1 MISNSGVSSACRRC
15 ASSAAEASAAVA
27 DAAADRAARRVNQT
41 APTAAP
47 AATID
52 TTSAAM
58 TITATVASSARPAC
72 SPALPR
78 GNWRQRPLAA
88 RAGKPWPSAGGH
100 NRLPV
105 HHAAELRHRT
115 KRLALLR
122 AAPRH
127 REYDPGMSDRKARL
141 TITVDPHLSAYAEHL
156 VEAGQAASVSA
167 AFNEAMAEKI
177 YRDRQA
183 RSLWNEKAAQADPAK
198 VARMAAHIDRQ
209 LGSH

>member
-1 MISNSGVSSACRRC
+1 
-15 ASSAAEASAAVA
+15 
-27 DAAADRAARRVNQT
+27 
-41 APTAAP
+41 
-47 AATID
+47 
-52 TTSAAM
+52 
-58 TITATVASSARPAC
+58 
-72 SPALPR
+72 
-78 GNWRQRPLAA
+78 
-88 RAGKPWPSAGGH
+88 
-100 NRLPV
+100 
-105 HHAAELRHRT
+105 
-115 KRLALLR
+115 
-122 AAPRH
+122 
-127 REYDPGMSDRKARL
+127 MSDRKARL